1 MTSFCCFGTYRDIF
15 RVWLIQLGFN
25 GCVWGMVWVISLTR
39 PWPIPSGISEPSHF
53 DLDPGRAEG
62 ETCWRKL
69 SSGRGRSSYFPQ
81 LFFQGKST
89 GKKLV
94 AKEKSRPATLVS
106 CRCSLWPIHWWSQDV
121 SKLDLRM
128 LVPVYR
134 SSLSP
139 LGKQAK
145 PLRKP
150 ALSSGHRD
158 ADLEMGPQFWDRC
171 LYQKACVSILQRLTI
186 MNHY

>member
-1 MTSFCCFGTYRDIF
+1 MRGIWVHVMTSFCCFGTYRDIF

-39 PWPIPSGISEPSHF
+39 PWPIPSGVSEPSHF

-89 GKKLV
+89 GKKTRSERKKADLQ
-94 AKEKSRPATLVS
+94 
-106 CRCSLWPIHWWSQDV
+106 LWSPVDAPFDQSIDG
-121 SKLDLRM
+121 LRM
-128 LVPVYR
+128 CQN
-134 SSLSP
+134 ST
-139 LGKQAK
+139 
-145 PLRKP
+145 
-150 ALSSGHRD
+150 
-158 ADLEMGPQFWDRC
+158 LEC
-171 LYQKACVSILQRLTI
+171 
-186 MNHY
+186 